1 MNKVFLIGRLVAD
14 PDLRYTQSN
23 KPVADFRL
31 AVNRQYTDES
41 GERKADFINI
51 ITWGKQAE
59 NVKQYIEKGS
69 QVAVDGRIQTRNYE
83 NKEGKKVYVTEI
95 VTNNIM
101 FLDNKKDGQAPRED
115 TYNDLHTTTSSDD
128 SAFADFG
135 ETIELS
141 EENIDFDVAF

>member
-83 NKEGKKVYVTEI
+83 NDDGRKIYVTE
-95 VTNNIM
+95 VLAERVQ
-101 FLDNKKDGQAPRED
+101 FLDTKKGNSQEEVSP
-115 TYNDLHTTTSSDD
+115 
-128 SAFADFG
+128 ADFEEKE
-135 ETIELS
+135 ETDPYEDMGNQIEMEISDEDLP
-141 EENIDFDVAF
+141 F

>member
-14 PDLRYTQSN
+14 PELRYTQSN

-69 QVAVDGRIQTRNYE
+69 QVAVDGRIQTRTYE
-83 NKEGKKVYVTEI
+83 NDEGRKIYVTE
-95 VTNNIM
+95 VLAERVQ
-101 FLDNKKDGQAPRED
+101 FLDAKKVNSQTEVSP
-115 TYNDLHTTTSSDD
+115 
-128 SAFADFG
+128 ADFEEKE
-135 ETIELS
+135 ETDPYEDMGNQIEMEISDEDLP
-141 EENIDFDVAF
+141 F

>member
-83 NKEGKKVYVTEI
+83 NDEGKKIYVTE
-95 VTNNIM
+95 VLAERVQ
-101 FLDNKKDGQAPRED
+101 FLDTKKIETNKQDVSP
-115 TYNDLHTTTSSDD
+115 
-128 SAFADFG
+128 ADFEEKE
-135 ETIELS
+135 ETDPYEDMGNQIEMEISDEDLP
-141 EENIDFDVAF
+141 F

>member
-69 QVAVDGRIQTRNYE
+69 QVAVDGRIQTRN
-83 NKEGKKVYVTEI
+83 
-95 VTNNIM
+95 
-101 FLDNKKDGQAPRED
+101 
-115 TYNDLHTTTSSDD
+115 
-128 SAFADFG
+128 
-135 ETIELS
+135 
-141 EENIDFDVAF
+141 

>member
-83 NKEGKKVYVTEI
+83 NDDGRKIYVTE
-95 VTNNIM
+95 VLAERVQ
-101 FLDNKKDGQAPRED
+101 FLDTKKTETNKQDVSP
-115 TYNDLHTTTSSDD
+115 
-128 SAFADFG
+128 ADFEEKE
-135 ETIELS
+135 ETDPYEDMGNQIEMEISDEDLP
-141 EENIDFDVAF
+141 F

>member
-83 NKEGKKVYVTEI
+83 NDEGKKIYVTE
-95 VTNNIM
+95 VLAERVQ
-101 FLDNKKDGQAPRED
+101 FLDTKKGNSQEEVSP
-115 TYNDLHTTTSSDD
+115 
-128 SAFADFG
+128 ADFEEKE
-135 ETIELS
+135 ETDPYEDMGNQIEMEISDEDLP
-141 EENIDFDVAF
+141 F